1 MTNTTGRNSGK
12 SAPAKPNGPKVVPL
26 QTQASSIA
34 VTNGQRAMWTF
45 LGATLVA
52 PFLAAVVIMIASLIS
67 GFVIGRGPASLLAL
81 DPAGKLA
88 WSALKAV
95 ETYVW
100 CAMPAALSGA
110 VAAAVVYTTGAL
122 PWLAAA
128 SIAAIVASATAL
140 LAGGMLAAHITPI
153 AFIAATVGIGLQW
166 LLRKA
171 RILA

>member
-1 MTNTTGRNSGK
+1 MTKRTGRETSNVVRLQPQGT
-12 SAPAKPNGPKVVPL
+12 APAV
-26 QTQASSIA
+26 S
-34 VTNGQRAMWTF
+34 NGQRALWTF
-45 LGATLVA
+45 LGSTLVA
-52 PFLAAVVIMIASLIS
+52 PFLAAIVILLASLVS

-88 WSALKAV
+88 WSATKAV

-100 CAMPAALSGA
+100 CAIPAGASGA
-110 VAAAVVYTTGAL
+110 IAAAVVYATGSL

-128 SIAAIVASATAL
+128 SIAAIVSSGFAL

-166 LLRKA
+166 LLKKG
-171 RILA
+171 RILT